1 METERIPRENQIRKT
16 SPVRTPKQKRSK
28 DKRGRITEAAYRL
41 FDKYGYNAVTM
52 RMIAGE
58 AGVSLGTP
66 YSYFHDKRAVFKE
79 VLVLYAEELQS
90 TFSDEIEK
98 AISKAKKLE
107 EAIYS
112 LILFLKRLMEHHRT
126 LQKDIII
133 LSLMDEE
140 IRHFF
145 SRGEMASAGG
155 IIDLF
160 LERFE
165 DQLLVR
171 DRKIA
176 KFLIHKGIDQIIE
189 YMMFYDVALNEKRVL
204 RELARMYSCYLKRPD
219 KAIQGNP

>member
-1 METERIPRENQIRKT
+1 METERMPRENPIRKD
-16 SPVRTPKQKRSK
+16 SSVRTPKQKRSK

-66 YSYFHDKRAVFKE
+66 YSYFQDKRAVFKE
-79 VLVLYAEELQS
+79 VLVMYAEELQRN
-90 TFSDEIEK
+90 FSAEIGK
-98 AISKAKKLE
+98 VISRAKELE

-112 LILFLKRLMEHHRT
+112 LILFLKRLMEHHRV

-133 LSLMDEE
+133 LSLVDDE

-145 SRGEMASAGG
+145 ARGEMTSAGG
-155 IIDLF
+155 IIDRF

-171 DRKIA
+171 DREIA

-189 YMMFYDVALNEKRVL
+189 YMMFYEVDLDERRVL

-219 KAIQGNP
+219 KGTRGNP